1 MNNEINKIKTKKN
14 VKIFDKQELDI
25 KREIENNINNDNI
38 DFREYIKD
46 KQPFPL
52 KEGTGKNL
60 LDNNVVLIRPQ
71 ILPSTKQIQYQN
83 QLNSDPNNYFYLL
96 IKQLNKVKHGNIAEK
111 DILEKIAA
119 YEKYIS
125 ELHIQKFK
133 DKLNLE
139 GQNLIKKDRMEVLKT
154 ELDLSQ
160 IKSETDDSKS
170 EDSYIPYLP
179 RKLTMYDKI
188 WNCCCRSPLKPYS
201 LIRRKWAGENGI
213 FKKQFQDNR
222 DYN

>member
-1 MNNEINKIKTKKN
+1 MDNEISKIKGKKN
-14 VKIFDKQELDI
+14 VKLFNAQELKIKSEYENNSNNGNKDFKKYLQDKQH
-25 KREIENNINNDNI
+25 
-38 DFREYIKD
+38 FT
-46 KQPFPL
+46 L

-60 LDNNVVLIRPQ
+60 LDNNVVLIKPQ

-119 YEKYIS
+119 YEKYIT
-125 ELHIQKFK
+125 ELQIQKFK
-133 DKLNLE
+133 EKLDLE
-139 GQNLIKKDRMEVLKT
+139 AKHHIKKDRLEISKT

-160 IKSETDDSKS
+160 INSETDSSMS
-170 EDSYIPYLP
+170 EDSYIPQKS
-179 RKLTMYDKI
+179 RKLTIYDKI
-188 WNCCCRSPLKPYS
+188 WNFCCRSPLKPYS
-201 LIRRKWAGENGI
+201 IVRRKWAGENGI